1 MYARVSTIRGQPSK
15 FKEGTRA
22 LEESIPTLR
31 KNPGFQDIYC
41 LTDQKTGNCIVV
53 ALWESE
59 QALQNASNAVM
70 PVRNQVSKAFGST
83 EEPRVDVYEVSYST
97 TGQMRRAA

>member
-1 MYARVSTIRGQPSK
+1 MYARVVTFRGQPNRLQ
-15 FKEGTRA
+15 EGTRK

-31 KNPGFQDIYC
+31 GMPGFQDIYC

-59 QALQNASNAVM
+59 QALQNSSDAVM
-70 PVRNQVSKAFGST
+70 PVRDQVTRAFGAT
-83 EEPRVDVYEVSYST
+83 EQPKIEVYEVSHGP
-97 TGQMRRAA
+97 GQAMRRAA